1 MKKLKFMKTEKV
13 KAMAWLDSY
22 IDSLDDA
29 KTFEIEVKEIK
40 RKRSLSANAYAWV
53 LMDKLSAVTGIE
65 TTAIYRTYIRDI
77 GDNMQ
82 TMRVEDRAVDMLCEL
97 WQGKGLGWLTDK
109 AYSGYEGWTDVFLWY
124 GSSTFDRRQMAKLI
138 DLIIQDCKEYG
149 VEVDDP
155 EEIERLVS
163 EWKAERG

>member
-1 MKKLKFMKTEKV
+1 MQELKFKKAEKI
-13 KAMAWLDSY
+13 KAIAWLDSL
-22 IDSLDDA
+22 IDSLKDE
-29 KTFEIEVKEIK
+29 KRYEITVKEIK
-40 RKRSLSANAYAWV
+40 AKRSLSANAYAWV
-53 LMDKLSAVTGIE
+53 LMDKLSAVTGLE

-82 TMRVEDRAVDMLCEL
+82 TMRVEDAAADMLCEL

-155 EEIERLVS
+155 EEIERLVK